1 MSDVL
6 EINEN
11 QMGTRPINSLLITMA
26 VPMML
31 AMLAQS
37 LYNIVDRVFVAHISE
52 TALAAVSLTFPLQ
65 MFMLHIAVGIGIG
78 VNALLSK
85 SLGEKKPEQARRAA
99 LNGIFLGAG
108 AVLIFMAMGIWGMD
122 IYFRGQQASGEIL
135 AYGRNYLS
143 WICLFSATL
152 VGQVLLERLLI
163 STGKTFYQMISM
175 TVGAVLNIVL
185 DPILIFGWLGC
196 PAMGVTGAAFATV
209 IAEGTACALALYFN
223 LTKNKEVNF
232 SFKNFCPDLAVIKQI
247 CTVGIPSVL
256 MGSFMSLVVFVFNLI
271 LMNTPL
277 GETGVAIFGIYFGLQ
292 SFIFMPV
299 FGLNNA
305 LIPIVA
311 FNFGARIKE
320 RIIQTIKLSCFYAVG
335 IMFFG
340 LILFQFI
347 PDKLLLIFN
356 ATDRLLALG
365 VPALQIISLSY
376 PFAALGIMFSGVFQA
391 LGRGWESL
399 LISAFRQAIILLPAA
414 WLLSRLANIN
424 AIWWAY
430 PISDVAALL
439 LGFYLLRKIYQ
450 KLIKPLADAL
460 AGPGVD

>member
-1 MSDVL
+1 MT
-6 EINEN
+6 ETIENNEMIQQN
-11 QMGTRPINSLLITMA
+11 KMGSRPVNFLLITMSL
-26 VPMML
+26 PMML
-31 AMLAQS
+31 AMLAQAM
-37 LYNIVDRVFVAHISE
+37 YNIVDRVFVAYISE
-52 TALAAVSLTFPLQ
+52 TALAAVALTFPLQ

-85 SLGEKKPEQARRAA
+85 SLGEKRPDRARLAA
-99 LNGIFLGAG
+99 LNGIFLGAC
-108 AVLIFMAMGIWGMD
+108 AALIFMAMGVWGVD
-122 IYFRGQQASGEIL
+122 IYFRSQQASGEIL

-175 TVGAVLNIVL
+175 TAGAVLNIVL
-185 DPILIFGWLGC
+185 DPILIFGWFGF

-223 LTKNKEVNF
+223 LAKNKEINF
-232 SFKNFCPDLAVIKQI
+232 SFKDFLPDFAIIKQI
-247 CTVGIPSVL
+247 CVVGTPSVL
-256 MGSFMSLVVFVFNLI
+256 MGSLMSLVVFVFNII

-277 GETGVAIFGIYFGLQ
+277 GETGVAIFAIYFGLQ

-311 FNFGARIKE
+311 FNFGARYKE
-320 RIIQTIKLSCFYAVG
+320 RIIQTIKLACFYASG

-340 LILFQFI
+340 LAVFQLV
-347 PDKLLLIFN
+347 PDKLLMLFN
-356 ATDRLLALG
+356 ATDRLIEFG
-365 VPALQIISLSY
+365 VPALRIISLSY
-376 PFAALGIMFSGVFQA
+376 PLAALGIMFSGVFQG
-391 LGRGWESL
+391 LSRGWEGL
-399 LISAFRQAIILLPAA
+399 WISIFRQAIILLPAA
-414 WLLSRLANIN
+414 WLLSRLSNIS

-430 PISDVAALL
+430 PISDAVALL
-439 LGFYLLRKIYQ
+439 LGIYLLRVVYK
-450 KLIKPLADAL
+450 KLVKPL
-460 AGPGVD
+460 